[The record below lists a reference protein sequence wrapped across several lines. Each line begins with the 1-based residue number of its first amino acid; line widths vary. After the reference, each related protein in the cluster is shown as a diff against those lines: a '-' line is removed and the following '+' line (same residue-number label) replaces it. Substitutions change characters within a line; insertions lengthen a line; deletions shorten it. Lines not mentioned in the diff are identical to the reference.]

1 MTLVAAEMQF
11 PTVPVNR
18 SPLDG
23 IETGMRLRIAP
34 HGRIESE
41 E

>member
-1 MTLVAAEMQF
+1 MTLVAAEMNF
-11 PTVPVNR
+11 ATIPVIR

-23 IETGMRLRIAP
+23 IETGMRLRIDP

-41 E
+41 D